1 MAIVR
6 HTRADVDAAVV
17 VAEMKAHPEPS
28 DAAVEA
34 MAVEDGDAWSDEDFA
49 KAELVLP
56 PPTPAEVKALRVR
69 LGLSQPQFARRF
81 GFSVAAIRQYEYGR
95 RSPKGTATT
104 LLRVIQ
110 ADPEAVARALRFG
123 RAR

>member
-1 MAIVR
+1 MSIVR
-6 HTRADVDAAVV
+6 RTRADVDAAA
-17 VAEMKAHPEPS
+17 VAAELKARPEPS
-28 DAAVEA
+28 DAAIEA
-34 MAVEDGDAWSDEDFA
+34 MAAADDSAWSDEDFA
-49 KAELVLP
+49 KAEVVIP
-56 PPTPAEVKALRVR
+56 PPSPAEVKALRKR

-81 GFSVAAIRQYEYGR
+81 GFTVSAIRQYEYGR

-123 RAR
+123 HGR

>member
-6 HTRADVDAAVV
+6 RSRAEVDAAAVT
-17 VAEMKAHPEPS
+17 AEMKARPEPS
-28 DAAVEA
+28 EAEIEA
-34 MAVEDGDAWSDEDFA
+34 MAAADDSAWSDEDLA
-49 KAELVLP
+49 KAQVEFP
-56 PPTPAEVKALRVR
+56 PPTPAEVKALRVK

-81 GFSVAAIRQYEYGR
+81 GFTVSAIRQYEYGR

-110 ADPEAVARALRFG
+110 ADPEAVARALRPGGG
-123 RAR
+123 R

>member
-1 MAIVR
+1 MPIVR
-6 HTRADVDAAVV
+6 RIRADVDAAA
-17 VAEMKAHPEPS
+17 VAAQMKAHPEPS
-28 DAAVEA
+28 EAEITA
-34 MAVEDGDAWSDEDFA
+34 MAAKDDSAWSDADFA
-49 KAELVLP
+49 AAEVEFP
-56 PPTPAEVKALRVR
+56 PPTPAEVKALRKR

-81 GFSVAAIRQYEYGR
+81 GFTVSAIRQYEYGR

-123 RAR
+123 GGS

>member
-1 MAIVR
+1 MPIVR
-6 HTRADVDAAVV
+6 RTRADIAPATV

-28 DAAVEA
+28 DAAIEA
-34 MAVEDGDAWSDEDFA
+34 MAAEDGDAWCEEDFA

-56 PPTPAEVKALRVR
+56 PPTPAEVKALRTR

-81 GFSVAAIRQYEYGR
+81 GFSVSAIRQYEYGR

-123 RAR
+123 GGR

>member
-1 MAIVR
+1 
-6 HTRADVDAAVV
+6 VDAAA
-17 VAEMKAHPEPS
+17 VAAELKARPEPS
-28 DAAVEA
+28 DAAIEA
-34 MAVEDGDAWSDEDFA
+34 MAVEDESVWTDKDFA
-49 KAELVLP
+49 RAEVVIP
-56 PPTPAEVKALRVR
+56 PPSPAEVKALRKR

-81 GFSVAAIRQYEYGR
+81 GFTVSAIRQYEYGR

-123 RAR
+123 GGR